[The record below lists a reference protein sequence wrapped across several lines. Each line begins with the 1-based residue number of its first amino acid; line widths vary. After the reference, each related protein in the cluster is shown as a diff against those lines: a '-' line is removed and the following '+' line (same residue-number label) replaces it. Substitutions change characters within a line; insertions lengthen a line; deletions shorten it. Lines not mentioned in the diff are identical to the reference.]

1 MDFATTPCIL
11 RIFFVVEDEHELTVD
26 VMRLGS
32 MKGAVK
38 VRYFT
43 DAW

>member
-1 MDFATTPCIL
+1 M
-11 RIFFVVEDEHELTVD
+11 VEDEHELTVD

-43 DAW
+43 DAWWRNRAWLG